1 MSDPSFEQAKA
12 LFLAGLA
19 SYGAGQHAQAE
30 QQFLASLALLPRRV
44 STLVNLAA
52 TRLKLARPQEALDA
66 ADQVLALEPANRDA
80 LLHRATALLELNRQE
95 QALQAFEQLLEID
108 PTLALVWSTC
118 GDILRELGRLPEA
131 ARCYRQA
138 IAHGGDAELNGYY
151 LAALGTQPSPTVAPR
166 AYVEGLFDGY
176 AAQFEQHVVQ
186 ALHYR
191 APEVLAQPL
200 ARLHPA
206 PFNAALDLG
215 CGTGLC
221 GPLVKPLAQRL
232 VGVDL
237 SSQMLARAQALGVY
251 DELVHADIAAHL
263 QATTER
269 HDLVLAADVFIYI
282 GELSPIF
289 AAVGG
294 LMDAGGV
301 FCFSTEVASAGAH
314 GFELLPSLRYAHS
327 QTYLRALADAHGF
340 EVVKLVQEPIR
351 EDQRKAVEG
360 VFAHLLKRQPAEGV
374 K

>member
-12 LFLAGLA
+12 LFLSGLA
-19 SYGAGQHAQAE
+19 RYEAGQYAQAE
-30 QQFLASLALLPRRV
+30 QQFLSSLALLPQRV

-52 TRLKLARPQEALDA
+52 VRLKLGRPQEALQV
-66 ADQVLALEPANRDA
+66 ADHVLALEPANGDA
-80 LLHRATALLELNRQE
+80 LLHRANALLQLNQQA
-95 QALQAFEQLLEID
+95 QALQSFEQLLEVD
-108 PTLALVWSTC
+108 PTLAPVWSTR

-131 ARCYRQA
+131 AHAYRQA
-138 IAHGGDAELNGYY
+138 ISHGGDAELCGYY

-166 AYVEGLFDGY
+166 AYVEGLFDDY

-191 APEVLAQPL
+191 AHEVLAQPL
-200 ARLHPA
+200 AALHRA
-206 PFNAALDLG
+206 RFNSALDLG

-251 DELVHADIAAHL
+251 DELVHADIAEHL
-263 QATTER
+263 QATPER

-282 GELSPIF
+282 GELSSIF
-289 AAVGG
+289 AAVSRR
-294 LMDAGGV
+294 MDAGGV
-301 FCFSTEVASAGAH
+301 FCFSTEVASPGAE

-340 EVVKLVQEPIR
+340 EVARLVQEPIR
-351 EDQRKAVEG
+351 EDQRKAVDG
-360 VFAHLLKRQPAEGV
+360 VFVHLVKRPSSKE
-374 K
+374 